1 MTWLLPQQNRYRLAG
16 WLVCA
21 CLVLKP
27 LLLLGHV
34 LTDAHC
40 LRFEIGE
47 SVVALQE
54 ELVHLGIEVHE
65 HEQGTHAHE
74 DHCHVYDGHGSDGHG
89 VDEAGAHDHHDHC
102 PHPLVEH
109 FETLTGDPADV
120 RKDAAPKLVFLQL
133 ALGAS
138 PLPEPRAPTER
149 QYRWMSRR
157 KTPIW
162 RVDHAPPCPRGPPV
176 V

>member
-1 MTWLLPQQNRYRLAG
+1 MTWTQERLNRYHLVG

-47 SVVALQE
+47 SVVVLQD
-54 ELVHLGIEVHE
+54 ELAHLGIFPHE
-65 HEQGTHAHE
+65 HEHGTHAHG
-74 DHCHVYDGHGSDGHG
+74 DHCHDHGEHES
-89 VDEAGAHDHHDHC
+89 DEAGSHDHHDHC

-109 FETLTGDPADV
+109 FETLTGDPADI
-120 RKDAAPKLVFLQL
+120 RQHAAPKLIFLQL

-138 PLPEPRAPTER
+138 PLPEPRAPTEWR
-149 QYRWMSRR
+149 YRWMGRR

-162 RVDHAPPCPRGPPV
+162 RVDHGPPCPRGPPV